1 MIQVLRHPDAELQ
14 IEVLPDKRKLL
25 TVKPLSPALF
35 IARKSVTTSYP
46 DELIELIFTIKGP
59 SYVCDEIAR
68 DENPDYVRRSLETDF
83 LAYFPREYFSARR
96 ILDFGCGSGA
106 STMILYRLFPQ
117 ATIIGIELDPQ
128 LLSIAKARARHYG
141 FPESQLL
148 QSPSGTEIPSELGM
162 VDCVVMSA
170 VYEHLLPA
178 EREAILPRLWAI
190 INNNG
195 VLFLNQ
201 TPHRYTP
208 VETHTTGL
216 PLINYL
222 PDFIAHKVA
231 CRFSKRI
238 ALDESWTTLLRRG
251 IRGATEYEVLNTLR
265 PTSDGHPVLLNP
277 FREGIHDRIDLWFRM
292 SVQARWPLIKRA
304 LYMVYK
310 TIKLCTGLT
319 LVPSLS
325 LAVQKQSLSQ
335 PAQ

>member
-14 IEVLPDKRKLL
+14 IELLPDKRKLL
-25 TVKPLSPALF
+25 TVKPLSPALYV
-35 IARKSVTTSYP
+35 ARKSVTTSYP
-46 DELIELIFTIKGP
+46 DELIELILTIKGP
-59 SYVCDEIAR
+59 SHVCDEIAR
-68 DENPDYVRRSLETDF
+68 DADPAYVRLSLETD
-83 LAYFPREYFSARR
+83 LLVYIPHADLSSRR

-106 STMILYRLFPQ
+106 STMILHRLFPQ
-117 ATIIGIELDPQ
+117 ATIISIELDPQ
-128 LLSIAKARARHYG
+128 LLSIAKARARHYA
-141 FPESQLL
+141 FPEEQLL
-148 QSPSGTEIPSELGM
+148 QSPSGTEIPNGLGM
-162 VDCVVMSA
+162 VDCIVMSG

-178 EREAILPRLWAI
+178 EREAILPRLWAL
-190 INNNG
+190 INDNG

-251 IRGATEYEVLNTLR
+251 IRGATEYEVLNILR
-265 PTSDGHPVLLNP
+265 RTSDGHPVLLSP
-277 FREGIHDRIDLWFRM
+277 SREGIRDRIDLWFRT

-304 LYMVYK
+304 LRTVFK

-325 LAVQKQSLSQ
+325 LAIQKQSLSQ